1 MPTRTRLPVHESGPG
16 ARLVER
22 MTCSILR
29 GATMTEEY
37 SVQRHKVGTRS
48 KRHEGERTMSKNISC
63 GSEMTGSSSSSPPL
77 VSTASPSA
85 SPAAVHSPFL
95 RGALGF
101 VGAGR
106 LSLEP
111 LSFDKDAV
119 LPEKPGSLAHQ
130 GSR

>member
-1 MPTRTRLPVHESGPG
+1 MQ
-16 ARLVER
+16 
-22 MTCSILR
+22 CSIVR
-29 GATMTEEY
+29 GATMAERQY
-37 SVQRHKVGTRS
+37 SMQRYKVGTRS
-48 KRHEGERTMSKNISC
+48 QRPQEQRTMSENIAS

-111 LSFDKDAV
+111 LSFDQDAV